1 MNDQIFICSD
11 LLERIIY
18 LLSEISISGILKG
31 GLRCSLL
38 LFDQKKK
45 KLRSEG
51 TVRKRIHT
59 EGDFTINVNGE

>member
-45 KLRSEG
+45 EKAKIR
-51 TVRKRIHT
+51 
-59 EGDFTINVNGE
+59 GDREEKDSH